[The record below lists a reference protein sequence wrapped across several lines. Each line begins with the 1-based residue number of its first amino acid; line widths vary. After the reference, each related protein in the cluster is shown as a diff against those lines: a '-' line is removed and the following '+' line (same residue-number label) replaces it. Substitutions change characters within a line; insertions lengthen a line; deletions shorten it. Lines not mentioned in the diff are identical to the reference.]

1 MNRVN
6 IFFHYAALQ
15 TWHFFF
21 HLWAKKPSYA
31 KGKKKKQKGVRNN
44 VYFHCATGFR
54 LNSCLK
60 MSQLFWIKNFDD
72 QQTPVIFNNEGKL

>member
-6 IFFHYAALQ
+6 IFFHYTALQ

-31 KGKKKKQKGVRNN
+31 KGKKKKTKRGEKQCILSLCHWLQIKLVLEN
-44 VYFHCATGFR
+44 VPVV
-54 LNSCLK
+54 LN
-60 MSQLFWIKNFDD
+60 
-72 QQTPVIFNNEGKL
+72 

>member
-31 KGKKKKQKGVRNN
+31 KGKKKQSKRGEKQCILSLCHWLQIKLVLEN
-44 VYFHCATGFR
+44 VPVV
-54 LNSCLK
+54 LN
-60 MSQLFWIKNFDD
+60 
-72 QQTPVIFNNEGKL
+72 